1 MTRFVRRRPL
11 ASLAIAALAVSA
23 APALGEGYLAGKAEA
38 LPELKLGLGDSGLK
52 KEGGEYSIVTGKGY
66 SLKISST
73 GMHECA
79 FIAPEFFKNIY
90 IRKVEVNKV
99 EIKLSGLIEI
109 EMEREGEAEL
119 YFVAIRPGTYT
130 WSCRN
135 LESTDLKGTFT
146 VK

>member
-1 MTRFVRRRPL
+1 MARSALSFFMLALGLFVFTN
-11 ASLAIAALAVSA
+11 
-23 APALGEGYLAGKAEA
+23 APADAQGYIAGKAEA
-38 LPELKLGLGDSGLK
+38 LPELKIGLGDSGLR

-79 FIAPEFFKNIY
+79 FIAPEFFRNIY
-90 IRKVEVNKV
+90 VRKVEVNKV
-99 EIKLSGLIEI
+99 EIKLAGLHEI
-109 EMEREGEAEL
+109 EMEREGEVEL
-119 YFVAIRPGTYT
+119 YFVVIRPGEYK

-135 LESTDLKGTFT
+135 LETTDLQGTFS

>member
-1 MTRFVRRRPL
+1 MTRSFLCSLSLL
-11 ASLAIAALAVSA
+11 AAMGFAFPSGQAHA
-23 APALGEGYLAGKAEA
+23 EGYIAGKAEA
-38 LPELKLGLGDSGLK
+38 LPELKIGLGDSGLR

-90 IRKVEVNKV
+90 VRKVEVNKV
-99 EIKLSGLIEI
+99 EIKLAGLHEI
-109 EMEREGEAEL
+109 EMEREGEVEI
-119 YFVAIRPGTYT
+119 YFVVIRPGVYK

-135 LESTDLKGTFT
+135 LETTDLQGTFT